1 MADER
6 SKLLCQ
12 ENPGNRLMVHES
24 DIPFPTLCFYYPQ
37 IVTSNVNG
45 IKIARFWNPEKF
57 QLVLRRGIS
66 AVPGYC
72 QLSSLALVCISR

>member
-1 MADER
+1 DR
-6 SKLLCQ
+6 IH
-12 ENPGNRLMVHES
+12 GS
-24 DIPFPTLCFYYPQ
+24 DIPLPILCFYYPQ

-57 QLVLRRGIS
+57 PPVLRRDIS
-66 AVPGYC
+66 AVLGYC